1 MQSTNPQPN
10 LSFQLPPLPPV
21 QEKYVHFFACCGCQ
35 SKIKITC
42 KSPFI
47 EVTFQGTTSIQSGPQ
62 VQVTFSHFSNQT
74 YFINLS
80 SSFQEYQQQQ
90 QSVPRYASVA
100 EFFDIDDLWP
110 ELFDD
115 NQTEVQPNYNFP
127 PPNTTASTAA
137 TTTTTT
143 VTGDQQQWQ
152 QMQQRTPSPVMV
164 THQRHHHH
172 PPPVQQLPPQP
183 PPQQPPP
190 PSPQQPQP
198 QQPQQQQAQPQQSVP
213 QNESRRDW
221 PQQNHHHHHHQQ
233 HMQYN
238 NPPPNFPK
246 LVPLTS
252 RPGRGK
258 NFSLMQWRRANQ

>member
-190 PSPQQPQP
+190 PRRNSHSRNSRNNNKRSLSSRCLKMNPREIGHSRTTTTTTTSNIYSIIIHHPISP
-198 QQPQQQQAQPQQSVP
+198 
-213 QNESRRDW
+213 N
-221 PQQNHHHHHHQQ
+221 
-233 HMQYN
+233 
-238 NPPPNFPK
+238 
-246 LVPLTS
+246 
-252 RPGRGK
+252 
-258 NFSLMQWRRANQ
+258 